1 MCAGKSRVQLPAKL
15 LMPALELKELPFLYM
30 YVVGVYA
37 ALPVPLACAN
47 RIIKYLPALV
57 GIKRLFAPVVIPF
70 ELWFV
75 VLKLATV
82 VVALEREV
90 VSVEFQP

>member
-1 MCAGKSRVQLPAKL
+1 
-15 LMPALELKELPFLYM
+15 MPDLELKELPFLYM
-30 YVVGVYA
+30 YVAGVYA
-37 ALPVPLACAN
+37 EAPVPAACA
-47 RIIKYLPALV
+47 IIMIKYLPALV
-57 GIKRLFAPVVIPF
+57 GVKRLFAPVVIPF

-82 VVALEREV
+82 MLLVETEV